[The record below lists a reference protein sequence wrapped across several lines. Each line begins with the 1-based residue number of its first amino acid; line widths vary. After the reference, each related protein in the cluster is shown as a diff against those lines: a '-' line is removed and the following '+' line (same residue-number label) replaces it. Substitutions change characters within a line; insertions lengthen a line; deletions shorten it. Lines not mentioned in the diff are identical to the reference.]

1 MNIALVILKSGTIL
15 VSQSDELEYEPKVHL
30 TRPMAVS
37 GDKNVVLTPWPKY
50 TDDTDILLR
59 SDDLLTV
66 CEPTERVL
74 EAYMKKCGIKA
85 SDLNSAPKQ
94 VILTEEQPT
103 PSPSYE
109 EDLDEYEPHYVEE
122 F

>member
-1 MNIALVILKSGTIL
+1 MNIALVILKNGITL
-15 VSQSDELEYEPKVHL
+15 VSQSDELEYEPKCHL
-30 TRPMAVS
+30 TRPMVVS
-37 GDKNVVLTPWPKY
+37 GDKNLSLTSWPKY

-103 PSPSYE
+103 PSQSYE

>member
-1 MNIALVILKSGTIL
+1 MNIALIVLRDGPIL
-15 VSQSDELEYEPKVHL
+15 VSQTEELDHEPRAHL
-30 TRPMAVS
+30 IRPMSIS
-37 GDKNVVLTPWPKY
+37 GTTNVVLKQWPPY

-74 EAYMKKCGIKA
+74 ETYMKKCGIKA

>member
-1 MNIALVILKSGTIL
+1 MNIALVILKNGITL
-15 VSQSDELEYEPKVHL
+15 VSQSDELDHEPRVHL
-30 TRPMAVS
+30 VNPMTIS
-37 GDKNVVLTPWPKY
+37 GNTNVVLKPWPGY
-50 TDDTDILLR
+50 TDDVDILLR

-94 VILTEEQPT
+94 VILNEDQNQ
-103 PSPSYE
+103 PSYE
-109 EDLDEYEPHYVEE
+109 EDEDDYEPRYVED

>member
-1 MNIALVILKSGTIL
+1 MNIALVILKNGITL
-15 VSQSDELEYEPKVHL
+15 VSQSDELEMEPRCHL
-30 TRPMAVS
+30 YRPMVVS
-37 GDKNVVLTPWPKY
+37 GVKNVVLTSWPKY
-50 TDDTDILLR
+50 TDDKDILLR

-103 PSPSYE
+103 PSQSYE

>member
-1 MNIALVILKSGTIL
+1 MNIALVILKNGVTL
-15 VSQSDELEYEPKVHL
+15 VAQSDELEYEPKCHL
-30 TRPMAVS
+30 THPMAVS
-37 GDKNVVLTPWPKY
+37 GDKNVVLTVWPKY
-50 TDDTDILLR
+50 TDDVDILLR

-94 VILTEEQPT
+94 VILNEDQNQ
-103 PSPSYE
+103 PSYE
-109 EDLDEYEPHYVEE
+109 EDEDDYEPRYVED

>member
-1 MNIALVILKSGTIL
+1 MNIALAVLKNGVTL

-37 GDKNVVLTPWPKY
+37 GDKNVVLTAWPKY
-50 TDDTDILLR
+50 TDDVDILLR

-94 VILTEEQPT
+94 VILTEEQNQ
-103 PSPSYE
+103 PSYE
-109 EDLDEYEPHYVEE
+109 EDPDDYEPRYIEE